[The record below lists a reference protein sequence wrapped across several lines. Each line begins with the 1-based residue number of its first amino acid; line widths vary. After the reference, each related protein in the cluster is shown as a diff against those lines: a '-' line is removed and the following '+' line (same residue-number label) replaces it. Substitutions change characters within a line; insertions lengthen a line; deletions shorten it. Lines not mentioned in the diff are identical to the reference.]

1 LNCYWGWHSVTVVCQ
16 QDPLVLVSAYHYSQ
30 PTGDEMKSRQSWAEL
45 YAFEVNR
52 ADNTPLFRQLY
63 QQLRSAILSR
73 QLRSGAKLPS
83 TRELA
88 SQLGVSRSAA
98 VSAYEQLLAEG
109 YTSGRRGSGTYVSSD
124 LAEPIDGNAQRGEKP
139 VTAITSGATQM
150 HSVGDFVDV
159 TVQSEER
166 PFNLGRT
173 LVDARTVELWRKLS
187 ARTFR
192 SLNLSH
198 LGYSDPRGTIELRN
212 TICEYLQAARAV
224 RCDPEQIVVTTGTQH
239 ALDIVIRILSGPDKE
254 VWVEDPGYPLTRQ
267 ALMAAGA
274 TVRPIPVDGQGIDVG
289 AGIKSAPN
297 ARAVFVTPSHQ
308 FPTGVVLS
316 MARRLELLA
325 WARKKNAWIV
335 EDDYA
340 SEFRYGG
347 RPLAS
352 LQGLDEGE
360 RVIYIGTLNKAL
372 FPGLRMGYAVVPR
385 ALLRAFV
392 AARYLMDRQPSTL
405 CQAVV
410 AAFMEEGHF
419 AAHIR
424 RMRLLYRDQRDVL
437 VAALKSRLGADVTVD
452 APDQG
457 MHLVAYTR
465 RGLSDVAIERAGRQ
479 HGVIVRA
486 MSRLHVAAAPRS
498 ALVLGFSGYP
508 RQTIGP
514 AVESLAQVVEGELKS
529 SPRATERLATPKR
542 E

>member
-1 LNCYWGWHSVTVVCQ
+1 
-16 QDPLVLVSAYHYSQ
+16 
-30 PTGDEMKSRQSWAEL
+30 MKKSRQSWADL
-45 YAFEVNR
+45 YAFEVTR
-52 ADNTPLFRQLY
+52 AEQTPLFRQLY
-63 QQLRSAILSR
+63 LQLRSAILSR
-73 QLRSGAKLPS
+73 RLRPGTKLPS

-98 VSAYEQLLAEG
+98 VAAYEQLFAEG
-109 YTSGRRGSGTYVSSD
+109 YTSSRHGSGTYISSD
-124 LAEPIDGNAQRGEKP
+124 LPEPIDGNPLRRKKPAGSTPNAAQ
-139 VTAITSGATQM
+139 TQ
-150 HSVGDFVDV
+150 SIGDFVDV
-159 TVQSEER
+159 TVQSDER

-173 LVDARTVELWRKLS
+173 LVDVRTVELWRKLN
-187 ARTFR
+187 ARAIR
-192 SLNLSH
+192 SLSANH
-198 LGYSDPRGTIELRN
+198 LGYSDPRGTIELRK
-212 TICEYLQAARAV
+212 TICDYLQAARAV

-239 ALDIVIRILSGPDKE
+239 AVDIVIRVLPGLEKE

-267 ALMAAGA
+267 ALIAAGA
-274 TVRPIPVDGQGIDVG
+274 KVRPIPVDGQGIDVG
-289 AGIKSAPN
+289 AGIRSAPN

-325 WARKKNAWIV
+325 WAREKGAWIV

-405 CQAVV
+405 YQAVV
-410 AAFMEEGHF
+410 ATFMEEGHF

-424 RMRLLYRDQRDVL
+424 RMRLLYREQRDVL

-457 MHLVAYTR
+457 MHLVAYMR
-465 RGLSDVAIERAGRQ
+465 RGLSDIAIERSGRQ

-486 MSRLHVAAAPRS
+486 MSRLHVEVAPRS

-508 RQTIGP
+508 RQTIIP
-514 AVESLAQVVEGELKS
+514 AVERLAQVVEGQPKP
-529 SPRATERLATPKR
+529 SPLAPARLRTPKR

>member
-1 LNCYWGWHSVTVVCQ
+1 
-16 QDPLVLVSAYHYSQ
+16 
-30 PTGDEMKSRQSWAEL
+30 MKKSRQSWADL
-45 YAFEVNR
+45 YAFEVTR
-52 ADNTPLFRQLY
+52 AEQTPLFRQLY
-63 QQLRSAILSR
+63 LQLRSAILSR
-73 QLRSGAKLPS
+73 RLRPGTKLPS

-98 VSAYEQLLAEG
+98 VAAYEQLFAEG
-109 YTSGRRGSGTYVSSD
+109 YTSSRHGSGTYISSD
-124 LAEPIDGNAQRGEKP
+124 LPEPIDGNPLRRKKPAGSTPNAAQ
-139 VTAITSGATQM
+139 TQ
-150 HSVGDFVDV
+150 SIGDFVDV
-159 TVQSEER
+159 TVQSDER

-173 LVDARTVELWRKLS
+173 LVDVRTVELWRKLN
-187 ARTFR
+187 ARAIR
-192 SLNLSH
+192 SLSANH
-198 LGYSDPRGTIELRN
+198 LGYSDPRGTIELRK
-212 TICEYLQAARAV
+212 TICDYLQAARAV

-239 ALDIVIRILSGPDKE
+239 AVDIVIRVLPGLEKE

-267 ALMAAGA
+267 ALIAAGA
-274 TVRPIPVDGQGIDVG
+274 KVRPIPVDGHGIDVG
-289 AGIKSAPN
+289 AGIRSAPN

-325 WARKKNAWIV
+325 WAREKGAWIV

-405 CQAVV
+405 YQAVV
-410 AAFMEEGHF
+410 ATFMEEGHF

-424 RMRLLYRDQRDVL
+424 RMRLLYREQRDVL

-457 MHLVAYTR
+457 MHLVAYMR
-465 RGLSDVAIERAGRQ
+465 RGLSDIAIERSGRQ

-486 MSRLHVAAAPRS
+486 MSRLHVEVAPRS

-508 RQTIGP
+508 RQTIIP
-514 AVESLAQVVEGELKS
+514 AVERLAQVVEGQPKP
-529 SPRATERLATPKR
+529 SPPAPARLRTPKR